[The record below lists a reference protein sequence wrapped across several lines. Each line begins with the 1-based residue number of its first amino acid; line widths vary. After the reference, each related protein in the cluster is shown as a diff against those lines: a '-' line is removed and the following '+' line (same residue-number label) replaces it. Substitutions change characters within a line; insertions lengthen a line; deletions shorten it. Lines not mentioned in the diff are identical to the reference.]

1 MLVKVGVC
9 KDAFEGEVVK
19 GMLAANGIDC
29 HLQNETISQIYGG
42 IQAFAI
48 NVMVKEEDAE
58 KAKEL
63 LDARTEA
70 EHKGDEKPQWIQ
82 KSTMQMLLE
91 SLLFT
96 FFAIVICL
104 LGNWISNSLQSVS
117 FYVIFACVAFGG
129 WFLAQLFFF
138 RKIQKKKE

>member
-29 HLQNETISQIYGG
+29 LLQNETISQIYGG

-48 NVMVKEEDAE
+48 NVMVKEEDAG

-70 EHKGDEKPQWIQ
+70 EHKGDENPQWIQ

-138 RKIQKKKE
+138 RKIQK